1 MRVNWW
7 TRPVEYILS
16 RITEITENYRN
27 LQKLTEITTKCTEI
41 TSTSCRYML
50 PGFKNVTFISISNML
65 MISLKKM
72 WKNKKKP
79 EVAILFFL

>member
-41 TSTSCRYML
+41 TSTSVS
-50 PGFKNVTFISISNML
+50 VTFISISNML